1 MHGMLLIV
9 PPTCDLTV
17 PLLGVYQMAGYAD
30 YCGFPLSVCDFNV
43 EFCKEIVSYSMSRA
57 RFFQNVEASTE
68 EQLEELAIA
77 VFLAQYPQITGTIHC

>member
-57 RFFQNVEASTE
+57 RFFKMWKP
-68 EQLEELAIA
+68 QLRSN
-77 VFLAQYPQITGTIHC
+77 

>member
-43 EFCKEIVSYSMSRA
+43 EFCKEIVSYSVSRA
-57 RFFQNVEASTE
+57 RFFKMWKP
-68 EQLEELAIA
+68 QLRSN
-77 VFLAQYPQITGTIHC
+77 